1 MNTDNADPYSK
12 EKIDLIGY
20 SKKKKKKET
29 QWSSQTN
36 FITLNRF
43 DCKLIFFVWYN
54 SKKSYY
60 MIRKIK

>member
-20 SKKKKKKET
+20 SKKKKERKKET

-43 DCKLIFFVWYN
+43 DF
-54 SKKSYY
+54 
-60 MIRKIK
+60 